1 MCHAVLCTGA
11 GAPWHLKG
19 GGYEEDATGV
29 CVCCCGVVFLV
40 GGGGGWGGG
49 GGGARVRVRACAAC
63 SICVWFEHEHPCVY
77 STYVNSYLCC
87 ASVNNQL
94 CCIVACE
101 EHPGSATGTNCVPY
115 NLIVLLASDT
125 DLQQFRLIYLNQPKR
140 GLAKHAVHS
149 YFR

>member
-1 MCHAVLCTGA
+1 MLCCAQVLEHHGIS
-11 GAPWHLKG
+11 K
-19 GGYEEDATGV
+19 EEAMKKMPQV
-29 CVCCCGVVFLV
+29 CVCV
-40 GGGGGWGGG
+40 GGGGV
-49 GGGARVRVRACAAC
+49 RVRVRACAAC